1 MIFNN
6 NKKDDQSKQELPE
19 LTWEP
24 AKPGEKPPK
33 EVWIPNRRERRKMK
47 KSRNK
52 NMRFLGNA
60 VEQANVYARN
70 NPEFKQDVY
79 RALYENL
86 KRLAEEKKEE
96 LSKKNEEEEKEN
108 KENGTNEGN

>member
-1 MIFNN
+1 MLFKR
-6 NKKDDQSKQELPE
+6 NKENQDENIKKELPE

-33 EVWIPNRRERRKMK
+33 EVWIPNRRQRRAMK
-47 KSRNK
+47 KSKNK
-52 NMRFLGNA
+52 NMQFMGNIL
-60 VEQANVYARN
+60 EQANDYAKT

-86 KRLAEEKKEE
+86 KKLAEEKKEE
-96 LSKKNEEEEKEN
+96 LSE
-108 KENGTNEGN
+108 ENGTTEGN